1 MVGAGFVVTQQVG
14 GFNATRL
21 GRLLKAV
28 DALLVTAFGDNAWH
42 DGEVAPFFE
51 ALGSQ
56 KGGRAEVLVRQVPMR
71 HTGTPRTWPPAAG
84 SPLLLSPEIN
94 RSCVC
99 SEPPESSSVRPKSQP
114 GHCSSARL
122 LFPFASVFCVPT
134 LFLCAAPQM
143 HPGRL
148 NRAIASAALE
158 PMIMPYEALSASA
171 FELHLEGDLCYGTEQ
186 PGGSGRDGIAD
197 PDKQSCDPACNCFN
211 FCYSAEVSAELHKDL
226 AQALHM
232 RLTGPTAWERAQ
244 AAAGDKRAADNN
256 TATTAAAGSLS

>member
-1 MVGAGFVVTQQVG
+1 MDDISNHSDLLLPPQAALAAAKAEDAELGPWSTDVSVVGAGFVVTQQVG

-84 SPLLLSPEIN
+84 SPLLLSPEID

-99 SEPPESSSVRPKSQP
+99 SEPPESSSVRPGASQ
-114 GHCSSARL
+114 GTAHQHGSSSRSP
-122 LFPFASVFCVPT
+122 LFFVFQPFFC
-134 LFLCAAPQM
+134 APRRRCTQ
-143 HPGRL
+143 G
-148 NRAIASAALE
+148 A
-158 PMIMPYEALSASA
+158 
-171 FELHLEGDLCYGTEQ
+171 
-186 PGGSGRDGIAD
+186 
-197 PDKQSCDPACNCFN
+197 
-211 FCYSAEVSAELHKDL
+211 
-226 AQALHM
+226 
-232 RLTGPTAWERAQ
+232 
-244 AAAGDKRAADNN
+244 
-256 TATTAAAGSLS
+256 